1 MNSVPVTKRHHYRDK
16 PTNAG
21 RFHRRQK
28 SDEPKDRSAGC
39 RPSSARH
46 DATSDTNTVAISS
59 GKHITSRSPRKDETK
74 SADDINSGGKIP
86 LRRPSA
92 FPSMSTGSGWTDT
105 ADRFDADRRR
115 SICDGSEQPPKAPPA
130 SILAKGRRHSVAGFE
145 PNPSR
150 RPWEPKQTGSLPE
163 MAPVSRISFPGLGSE
178 TFMEVLQGFQEELRH
193 SLELSQSEL
202 ETEEATDTR
211 RRVHFSDDVRLE

>member
-1 MNSVPVTKRHHYRDK
+1 MNSVPVTKRHQYRDK
-16 PTNAG
+16 PTKDS
-21 RFHRRQK
+21 RFYRRQK
-28 SDEPKDRSAGC
+28 SDESTGRSTGC
-39 RPSSARH
+39 RPGSARH

-59 GKHITSRSPRKDETK
+59 GKHVSSRSPRINETK
-74 SADDINSGGKIP
+74 RADINSGGKSP
-86 LRRPSA
+86 PRRPSA
-92 FPSMSTGSGWTDT
+92 VTPMSPGSGWTDT
-105 ADRFDADRRR
+105 ADGFDTDRRR

-130 SILAKGRRHSVAGFE
+130 SILAKWRRHSVAGFE

-150 RPWEPKQTGSLPE
+150 RPWEPRQTGSLPE
-163 MAPVSRISFPGLGSE
+163 VAPVSRISFPGLGSE